1 MKKIRLLVLVFIAMY
16 HSSWAQWSVLM
27 DDKKYNETE
36 FFLYQRFTQK
46 EWDASNFAKP
56 EDMKWFLDARYG
68 MFVHFGLNSYV
79 NKDMSWPIVRN
90 RKMPDRGQGAYPDQA
105 WQVEWPSKFKLEKFN
120 ATEWVNIAQRS
131 GMKYMTIVVKHHD
144 GFHLWDTQFSDFK
157 ITNTPF
163 GRDYLKELI
172 DACHAAGLPVG
183 LYYSQRDWYHPDY
196 EPIDTSTVHSIS
208 DPPYYEAL
216 PGKRVTAGKKHKK
229 YIDYQFKAIRE
240 LLTKYGK
247 IDIFWFDAVSW
258 GGMFTAEM
266 WD

>member
-90 RKMPDRGQGAYPDQA
+90 RKMPDHGQEPILTK
-105 WQVEWPSKFKLEKFN
+105 P
-120 ATEWVNIAQRS
+120 
-131 GMKYMTIVVKHHD
+131 
-144 GFHLWDTQFSDFK
+144 
-157 ITNTPF
+157 
-163 GRDYLKELI
+163 GRLS
-172 DACHAAGLPVG
+172 GLPNSN
-183 LYYSQRDWYHPDY
+183 LKNLMQRNG
-196 EPIDTSTVHSIS
+196 SIS
-208 DPPYYEAL
+208 HSA
-216 PGKRVTAGKKHKK
+216 
-229 YIDYQFKAIRE
+229 RE
-240 LLTKYGK
+240 
-247 IDIFWFDAVSW
+247 
-258 GGMFTAEM
+258 
-266 WD
+266 